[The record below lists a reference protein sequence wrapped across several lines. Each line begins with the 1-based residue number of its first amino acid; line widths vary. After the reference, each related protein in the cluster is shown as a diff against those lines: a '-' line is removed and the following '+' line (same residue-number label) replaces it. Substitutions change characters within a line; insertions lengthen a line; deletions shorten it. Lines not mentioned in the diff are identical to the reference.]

1 MATLFINCYLCIRIR
16 ADITFHHYR
25 KDIGGNNENS
35 RLSISFLSQVLLNS
49 LINAVKI
56 RIKSIKITFKGII

>member
-1 MATLFINCYLCIRIR
+1 MIQKSGQDGHSFYINCYLCIRIR

-35 RLSISFLSQVLLNS
+35 RLSISFF
-49 LINAVKI
+49 KPGF
-56 RIKSIKITFKGII
+56 IKFFN